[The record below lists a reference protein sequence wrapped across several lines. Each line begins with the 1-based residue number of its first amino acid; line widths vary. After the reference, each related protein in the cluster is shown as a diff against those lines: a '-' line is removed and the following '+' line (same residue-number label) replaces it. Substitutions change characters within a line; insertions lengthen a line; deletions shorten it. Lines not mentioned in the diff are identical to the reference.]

1 MPYTPPQYTPPVY
14 MPPVA
19 PPSLNSPFY
28 PFQAAPPVAPA
39 APAALAAP
47 TGNGKGK
54 ANGKVKGKA
63 EPVIGSSARIVK
75 YADLQGVVHGDP
87 SRDLYVFCG
96 QKKALIS
103 VLRKEFLADNP
114 IICLP
119 CIMSHL
125 HDDVRFTCCDQ
136 CHSDPHNHGTPTSP
150 AHIFPRAYRQRAR
163 QHFV

>member
-39 APAALAAP
+39 APAAP
-47 TGNGKGK
+47 VGKGKGK
-54 ANGKVKGKA
+54 AKGKGKGKA

>member
-1 MPYTPPQYTPPVY
+1 

-28 PFQAAPPVAPA
+28 PFQAVAPA
-39 APAALAAP
+39 APA
-47 TGNGKGK
+47 GKGK
-54 ANGKVKGKA
+54 GRTKGKGKVKA

-87 SRDLYVFCG
+87 SKDLYVFCG

-103 VLRKEFLADNP
+103 TLRKEFLADNP

-119 CIMSHL
+119 CICLPCIS
-125 HDDVRFTCCDQ
+125 T
-136 CHSDPHNHGTPTSP
+136 
-150 AHIFPRAYRQRAR
+150 QRCESL
-163 QHFV
+163 

>member
-1 MPYTPPQYTPPVY
+1 

-47 TGNGKGK
+47 VGKGKGK
-54 ANGKVKGKA
+54 AKGKGKGKA

-87 SRDLYVFCG
+87 SKDLYVFCG

>member
-14 MPPVA
+14 LPPVA
-19 PPSLNSPFY
+19 PLSSNSPFF

-39 APAALAAP
+39 APA
-47 TGNGKGK
+47 GKGKGK
-54 ANGKVKGKA
+54 ANGKGKTPGKGKV
-63 EPVIGSSARIVK
+63 EPVIGSSTRIVK

-87 SRDLYVFCG
+87 SKDLYVFCG

-103 VLRKEFLADNP
+103 ALRREFLADNP

-119 CIMSHL
+119 CVMSHL
-125 HDDVRFTCCDQ
+125 HHDFRFTCCDQ

-150 AHIFPRAYRQRAR
+150 AHMFPRAYRQRAC
-163 QHFV
+163 QHFC